1 MCTIMTASVTNAA
14 TLSNTTPMTDVI
26 GTMNNGRYA
35 VVLRHNHVVI
45 VDTQYRNHETI
56 FAVVINNRFEIVDG
70 MRNPYYNDVFYG
82 VISRLRM
89 NDRYNQSVMSDI
101 DFLRM
106 RMQSPI
112 CWLDNVNPTAFMLDM
127 DMSFEVVA

>member
-1 MCTIMTASVTNAA
+1 
-14 TLSNTTPMTDVI
+14 
-26 GTMNNGRYA
+26 
-35 VVLRHNHVVI
+35 

-70 MRNPYYNDVFYG
+70 MRNPYYNDDFYG